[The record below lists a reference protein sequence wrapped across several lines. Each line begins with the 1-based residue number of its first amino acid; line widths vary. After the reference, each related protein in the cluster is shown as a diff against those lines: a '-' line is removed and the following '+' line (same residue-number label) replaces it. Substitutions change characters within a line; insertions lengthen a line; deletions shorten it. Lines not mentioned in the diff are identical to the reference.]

1 MGILSSIFE
10 KCREVAS
17 NALEKAKDI
26 AGQALGWMATKAEK
40 FVGNIKS
47 VWKTAKPFVSMVRKG
62 LDMAAEYI
70 LLTPFPWIGGA
81 LKLISLGLGALTA
94 FEKSPIAKA
103 VDKAIQWSIKLA
115 QKWHTPSTGI
125 QEKERPTE
133 NAIAEDEVDTARQ
146 HQETFR
152 AAAQEPTL
160 SDDERR
166 LLEVASVINDFELAK
181 ADVER
186 AMNATPVD
194 FEHYLRI
201 RATNK
206 LLKLSEAKFKSAK
219 DICDLTSDD
228 LFLVQ
233 IASDLVKG
241 TPELSENSSDRLN
254 NILEEQ
260 YKKKL
265 LPFVFE
271 ELIASW
277 AVRANELETKKWPSA
292 NQNHVRNSMLLTR
305 LKIAKDLQHEL
316 SPEEA
321 EELNRLEIDVP
332 KLEIELNEIATS
344 QHDIE
349 RYTGAAEGLLQ
360 LLEKTEDEIRSEG
373 HAYLI
378 DEGAQVG
385 HILMD
390 FANNNTPFANLSED
404 QKELIVDYSNIFQV
418 AAKERMKQVLEITA

>member
-1 MGILSSIFE
+1 MLTSQNTLQAIFSAWLRGQVPGNWLNLGVQKRYFSS
-10 KCREVAS
+10 
-17 NALEKAKDI
+17 L
-26 AGQALGWMATKAEK
+26 LGWMATKAEK

-115 QKWHTPSTGI
+115 KKWHAPSTGMK
-125 QEKERPTE
+125 EKERPTE
-133 NAIAEDEVDTARQ
+133 NAIAEDEMDTARQ

-160 SDDERR
+160 SDEQRR

-186 AMNATPVD
+186 AMTATPVD

-228 LFLVQ
+228 LFLVE
-233 IASDLVKG
+233 IASDLVKS

-260 YKKKL
+260 GGFKSEVQHLQACK
-265 LPFVFE
+265 
-271 ELIASW
+271 
-277 AVRANELETKKWPSA
+277 VRRCKTQPDSTSNFS
-292 NQNHVRNSMLLTR
+292 
-305 LKIAKDLQHEL
+305 LKNA
-316 SPEEA
+316 
-321 EELNRLEIDVP
+321 
-332 KLEIELNEIATS
+332 
-344 QHDIE
+344 
-349 RYTGAAEGLLQ
+349 
-360 LLEKTEDEIRSEG
+360 
-373 HAYLI
+373 
-378 DEGAQVG
+378 
-385 HILMD
+385 
-390 FANNNTPFANLSED
+390 
-404 QKELIVDYSNIFQV
+404 
-418 AAKERMKQVLEITA
+418 